1 MFFRNHL
8 PKKVSCRCLR
18 NTLVIL
24 RRYQMELKPWSLM
37 HHRPCHKVPRPSHSK
52 TRTPLPSHHQRSRTG
67 NHRASSKAS
76 LQPMHPHRIISCS
89 LCSPRPHMAWIT
101 ARCSTIL
108 LTHLSAGQDRPNIGD
123 KYPSLRVARTSRAIR
138 NGSECITI
146 PLLYQSIRCVREA
159 GQVNEFSVILSFFI
173 PQFHLYFTFELPI
186 AAIIYTLVVLDLF
199 AGDHKS
205 TQLMTP
211 GVRPYPRRSW
221 RLAVQQLPK
230 AVRHLE
236 LLPMC
241 GSRYS

>member
-24 RRYQMELKPWSLM
+24 RRYRMELKPWSLM

-76 LQPMHPHRIISCS
+76 LQPMHPPRIISCS

-108 LTHLSAGQDRPNIGD
+108 LTHLSAGQDRRNIGD
-123 KYPSLRVARTSRAIR
+123 KYPSLRVARTSRMIR
-138 NGSECITI
+138 NVSECITI
-146 PLLYQSIRCVREA
+146 PLLYQSPRCNIEA
-159 GQVNEFSVILSFFI
+159 GQVNDFSVILSFFI
-173 PQFHLYFTFELPI
+173 PQFHLYFTFEILI
-186 AAIIYTLVVLDLF
+186 AAIIYIHTSRTRLVR
-199 AGDHKS
+199 G
-205 TQLMTP
+205 
-211 GVRPYPRRSW
+211 RS
-221 RLAVQQLPK
+221 
-230 AVRHLE
+230 
-236 LLPMC
+236 
-241 GSRYS
+241 